1 MDIVLG
7 SLRHPQSVVVVC
19 LKAAW
24 TLRSPQPA
32 LPWLRSNW
40 LRRSAKVWKCH
51 LVSYVLDAC
60 HRFHSLPASLVAH
73 GRFFWNILL
82 KVVCAFR
89 TMGMESR
96 SAPLIVGYFMLI
108 QYVWMWK
115 SIEAEK
121 PFGESW
127 GGFTL
132 VLLHWEATAW
142 KEMSRIELPSA
153 NISQSD
159 LRSLQPTVS
168 LDRLLPIRRNPHQF
182 HQSVRH
188 KRHKCALALA
198 KKSLILKIFR
208 GCPESRHVQTT
219 MPAHSASRPHTCLH
233 CSSNC
238 WEMWGELG
246 FICCPGATEA
256 NGQVLVL
263 EASVLI
269 PNMLWRPVANAEN
282 ILQLFFCKA
291 FRTGSQFLSMN
302 LFKLNVLATSGS
314 VWLRRHI
321 LHATSSTFDMF
332 AWGMISYSS
341 GHKLVLG
348 KDGRKNEAP
357 ALLASPMRSQYFTVS
372 NDIPILFFPNLS
384 DSSLRD
390 GQPFSLSQL
399 FGPLWTQWPGL
410 LHDFR
415 PELRV
420 CPTKSLKYRPNP
432 LEHPSRLRMQWT
444 IQPCPVKKNCHD
456 PKDAHRSNTSSL
468 SIKTFHNDVP
478 HFTTLS
484 VIQYRT
490 YNAQLI
496 TALYD
501 PLTKTMYTSY
511 IILQL

>member
-82 KVVCAFR
+82 KVGCAFR

-96 SAPLIVGYFMLI
+96 SAPVIVGYFMLI
-108 QYVWMWK
+108 QYGCGNRLK
-115 SIEAEK
+115 NPSENL
-121 PFGESW
+121 GE
-127 GGFTL
+127 
-132 VLLHWEATAW
+132 VLHWFYYTEKRQHGRKWVYRTSICQYFPIWPAQSPTHCVAW
-142 KEMSRIELPSA
+142 PAASNS
-153 NISQSD
+153 SQS
-159 LRSLQPTVS
+159 SP
-168 LDRLLPIRRNPHQF
+168 F

-198 KKSLILKIFR
+198 KKSLILEIFR

-238 WEMWGELG
+238 GEMWGELG

-291 FRTGSQFLSMN
+291 FRTGTQFLSMN

-321 LHATSSTFDMF
+321 LHATCTSSAFDMF
-332 AWGMISYSS
+332 AWGMISHSS

-372 NDIPILFFPNLS
+372 NDIPILFSQTCLIDPSGTDSLSPFP
-384 DSSLRD
+384 SSL
-390 GQPFSLSQL
+390 GL
-399 FGPLWTQWPGL
+399 FGHSGQDCCMTSGL
-410 LHDFR
+410 SFGFAR
-415 PELRV
+415 R
-420 CPTKSLKYRPNP
+420 T
-432 LEHPSRLRMQWT
+432 
-444 IQPCPVKKNCHD
+444 
-456 PKDAHRSNTSSL
+456 RSNM
-468 SIKTFHNDVP
+468 
-478 HFTTLS
+478 
-484 VIQYRT
+484 
-490 YNAQLI
+490 AQ
-496 TALYD
+496 
-501 PLTKTMYTSY
+501 
-511 IILQL
+511 ILLNIRPG